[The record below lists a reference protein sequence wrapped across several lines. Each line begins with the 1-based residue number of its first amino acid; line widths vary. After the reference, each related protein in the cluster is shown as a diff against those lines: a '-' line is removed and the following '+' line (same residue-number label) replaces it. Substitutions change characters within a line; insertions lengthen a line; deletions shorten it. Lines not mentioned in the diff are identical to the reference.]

1 MKNSGVYKEIDVN
14 MGVFTSTDIIEK
26 EQAYIEDNLLA
37 KKSHIIRQ
45 IEKLKSSRSI
55 EEVNKVRRDIY
66 HD

>member
-37 KKSHIIRQ
+37 KKSHI
-45 IEKLKSSRSI
+45 EKLKSSRSI